1 MHSSGCPIFQ
11 DIHTLWLLVL
21 FSDSDYFVASCLN
34 IARFSGGD
42 SILLLGMLVR
52 IMWSESP
59 ECTWKKSVSPCPQPK
74 LTGDLF
80 GAAGMQSSLRVWMCI
95 LDYLIFLFK
104 DPGERNQ
111 AGWSS
116 PLSPVMHP
124 PWRLIVWFC
133 KMRLNQLC
141 QSKAN
146 RFIVILL
153 SCVRVNV
160 FDHSSIVSFSVVS
173 HPKANCVTQYVAHDI
188 YNLFIC

>member
-1 MHSSGCPIFQ
+1 MAQIRWSLVVRTSVMCIQVG
-11 DIHTLWLLVL
+11 VL
-21 FSDSDYFVASCLN
+21 FSETFIFCDYWCFFLTRTIIYFVASCLN

-52 IMWSESP
+52 ITWSESP
-59 ECTWKKSVSPCPQPK
+59 ECTWKKSVSPCPQPR
-74 LTGDLF
+74 LTGALF
-80 GAAGMQSSLRVWMCI
+80 GAAGMQSSLRVWMCV

-104 DPGERNQ
+104 DPGERIQ

-124 PWRLIVWFC
+124 PWPLIVWFC

-141 QSKAN
+141 QSQAH

-153 SCVRVNV
+153 SCMRVH
-160 FDHSSIVSFSVVS
+160 FFWS
-173 HPKANCVTQYVAHDI
+173 Q
-188 YNLFIC
+188 